1 VFLDGCALFQYK
13 THSHVNNIDVV
24 NTTFSANEERE
35 RGGGREGGRERERE
49 QYDYKIHGEITPLKN
64 ACSCCFNNKSQSD
77 TINR

>member
-1 VFLDGCALFQYK
+1 MK
-13 THSHVNNIDVV
+13 R
-24 NTTFSANEERE
+24 ERE
-35 RGGGREGGRERERE
+35 RGEGREGGREGGRERERK